1 MDYSFYG
8 ASQHPYHYLGMPA
21 NAYANTGIDPE
32 AMCSVVSALLR
43 PCISLWMQRPRLPP
57 MVDPV

>member
-8 ASQHPYHYLGMPA
+8 ASQQPYHYLGMPA

-32 AMCSVVSALLR
+32 AMRSVVSVQSQVCGALLQ
-43 PCISLWMQRPRLPP
+43 QRPRTPP
-57 MVDPV
+57 MGDLH